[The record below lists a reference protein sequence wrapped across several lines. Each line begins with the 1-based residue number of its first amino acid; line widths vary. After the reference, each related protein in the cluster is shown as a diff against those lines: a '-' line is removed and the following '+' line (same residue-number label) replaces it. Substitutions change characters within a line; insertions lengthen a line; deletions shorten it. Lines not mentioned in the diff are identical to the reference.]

1 MLYTCTSHSKFL
13 YLHDCV
19 CPLLLI
25 HEYMNICVFVFC
37 QSCPT
42 PGLSFKQLMKIATL
56 QFLEVNQIP
65 SGSFG
70 KFSCHLICRSIADVE
85 FTAIDATI
93 IQHIQQVG
101 ATHCNC
107 RWIISGYEAAAT
119 LHCSNTCLT
128 INCWSCL

>member
-1 MLYTCTSHSKFL
+1 
-13 YLHDCV
+13 
-19 CPLLLI
+19 
-25 HEYMNICVFVFC
+25 MNICVFVIC

-65 SGSFG
+65 GGGFG
-70 KFSCHLICRSIADVE
+70 KFSCHLICRSIAHVE

-93 IQHIQQVG
+93 TQHIQQVG
-101 ATHCNC
+101 ATHSNC

-119 LHCSNTCLT
+119 LHCSKLLELSVDYYAEICYSTLSAADLRTFLICLYQ
-128 INCWSCL
+128 L